1 MTLKELIVLGLLGLG
16 WVGLGGVG
24 WVGYWGGVWT
34 AGTRLLPL
42 PAIRLSSH
50 VRAAARPPGPGHW
63 LFSQELFLQLND
75 YEIRKGKKIG
85 VTVSFNNHRL
95 FVGNIPKNRDRDDL
109 FEELTRHARKSLS
122 NS

>member
-1 MTLKELIVLGLLGLG
+1 MGGAWCGPLGAPLAPACFPRPRVRPAPTCLGR
-16 WVGLGGVG
+16 GGRP
-24 WVGYWGGVWT
+24 
-34 AGTRLLPL
+34 ARL
-42 PAIRLSSH
+42 
-50 VRAAARPPGPGHW
+50 ARP
-63 LFSQELFLQLND
+63 LAILLELFLQLND

-109 FEELTRHARKSLS
+109 FEEFTRHARKSLS

>member
-1 MTLKELIVLGLLGLG
+1 MGLG
-16 WVGLGGVG
+16 VDR
-24 WVGYWGGVWT
+24 WG
-34 AGTRLLPL
+34 APL
-42 PAIRLSSH
+42 APACPASTSLSSH
-50 VRAAARPPGPGHW
+50 GPGGRGRSGPGHW
-63 LFSQELFLQLND
+63 LFSLELFLQLND

>member
-1 MTLKELIVLGLLGLG
+1 MGLG
-16 WVGLGGVG
+16 VDR
-24 WVGYWGGVWT
+24 WGAPLAPACPASIPLQSW
-34 AGTRLLPL
+34 AG
-42 PAIRLSSH
+42 
-50 VRAAARPPGPGHW
+50 RPRPSGPGHW
-63 LFSQELFLQLND
+63 LFSLELFLQLND

>member
-1 MTLKELIVLGLLGLG
+1 MRPACVLRAPAAPIPRPADLAPPDPPPAVPPPAYLQSLGPD
-16 WVGLGGVG
+16 
-24 WVGYWGGVWT
+24 
-34 AGTRLLPL
+34 A
-42 PAIRLSSH
+42 A
-50 VRAAARPPGPGHW
+50 AAARPGLGRRPYS
-63 LFSQELFLQLND
+63 LELFLQLND

-109 FEELTRHARKSLS
+109 FEEFSKHARKSLS

>member
-1 MTLKELIVLGLLGLG
+1 M
-16 WVGLGGVG
+16 
-24 WVGYWGGVWT
+24 WT
-34 AGTRLLPL
+34 AGCPACSRLLPASES
-42 PAIRLSSH
+42 PSRAYQPRPG
-50 VRAAARPPGPGHW
+50 AAALCAPARP
-63 LFSQELFLQLND
+63 LAILLELFLQLND

-109 FEELTRHARKSLS
+109 FEEFTRHARKSLS

>member
-1 MTLKELIVLGLLGLG
+1 MILSYRVGLLRGLG
-16 WVGLGGVG
+16 VDRWV
-24 WVGYWGGVWT
+24 
-34 AGTRLLPL
+34 
-42 PAIRLSSH
+42 RLSACPALPS
-50 VRAAARPPGPGHW
+50 RLQSLPGH
-63 LFSQELFLQLND
+63 LRPLAILLELFLQLND

-109 FEELTRHARKSLS
+109 FEEFTRHARKSLS

>member
-1 MTLKELIVLGLLGLG
+1 MP
-16 WVGLGGVG
+16 
-24 WVGYWGGVWT
+24 
-34 AGTRLLPL
+34 RLRPSPRSLSPHRS
-42 PAIRLSSH
+42 PAASPPPAAPRARAYPRPPLSSH
-50 VRAAARPPGPGHW
+50 WAGRGALRDAARLPGPGLR
-63 LFSQELFLQLND
+63 LFSLELFLQLND

-109 FEELTRHARKSLS
+109 FEEFTSHARKSLS

>member
-1 MTLKELIVLGLLGLG
+1 M
-16 WVGLGGVG
+16 
-24 WVGYWGGVWT
+24 WT
-34 AGTRLLPL
+34 AGCPACSRLLPASVR
-42 PAIRLSSH
+42 PAPTSH
-50 VRAAARPPGPGHW
+50 APGAAAMRDPVRP
-63 LFSQELFLQLND
+63 LAILLELFLQLND

-109 FEELTRHARKSLS
+109 FEEFTRHARKSLS